1 MGTPIQAIKPTKKP
15 MIKNKPKAKPVG
27 MASTAKKTLK
37 AGA

>member
-1 MGTPIQAIKPTKKP
+1 MGTPIQAIKPIRKP
-15 MIKNKPKAKPVG
+15 VVKHKVKAKPVG